1 MGNDTMAFT
10 AGDRDR
16 LLADPKAFMDRVAIS
31 VGQDCSKPTLIG
43 KPDQLTFADDP
54 NVRGYRQI
62 DIGNDI
68 GMDYVPAYLLR
79 KKNGTDTVWF
89 DAYLVE
95 YEDNKT
101 PITVLGQAATLCFT
115 ANMNGCTFGI
125 GSQGSPSGSLVVTHS
140 NSRGHGSQEG
150 NISDQRLK
158 AGFVVGTG
166 GGLFEPEHY
175 RTHGKQSIT
184 FGFRKPGQKW
194 QFCFLSYAR
203 RSGIITNY
211 GVRDIVTNQVQG

>member
-1 MGNDTMAFT
+1 MAFT

-43 KPDQLTFADDP
+43 KPDKLTFADDP

-62 DIGNDI
+62 DIGNDV
-68 GMDYVPAYLLR
+68 GMDYVPTYLLR

-95 YEDNKT
+95 YEDEQDAHHGAGAGRNS
-101 PITVLGQAATLCFT
+101 VLHREHERLHVRHRLTGKSVGFAGRDALEQSRPRVAGGQHFRPAA
-115 ANMNGCTFGI
+115 
-125 GSQGSPSGSLVVTHS
+125 
-140 NSRGHGSQEG
+140 EG
-150 NISDQRLK
+150 WLRRRDRRR
-158 AGFVVGTG
+158 
-166 GGLFEPEHY
+166 LFEPEHS